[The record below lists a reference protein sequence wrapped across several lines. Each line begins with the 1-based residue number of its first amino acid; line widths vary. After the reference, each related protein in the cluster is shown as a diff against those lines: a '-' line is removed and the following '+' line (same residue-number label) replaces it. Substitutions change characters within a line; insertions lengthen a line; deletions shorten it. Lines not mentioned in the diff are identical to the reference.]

1 MPFALSSWSFHSLF
15 HAGDF
20 SLLDV
25 PARASSF
32 GFAHV
37 ELNDFM
43 LPAPPLSNAQ
53 KLLGMVTG
61 KRDVQAVE
69 RYNDDVLQQLRAALD
84 AVKVSCL
91 SWTLD
96 TDFTGADEQ
105 WQLQQQYIEQGVK
118 AARLLDAKIIRL
130 TLGGNEKKGT
140 KQLGEAE
147 EKIVNRLA
155 PVVAAHPDL
164 LWTVENHWGVATNID
179 FFLQVIIDTKARLG
193 AHASQLGVC
202 FDPGNTPAQS
212 RLHHWEQLA
221 EQAVHFHLKTYA
233 FDDNGDETTLDYYR
247 LVPMLRRVGY
257 EGSVVLEYEGDGG
270 LADGIRQSVKLFR
283 KIFTHA
289 RTGKFAIDN

>member
-61 KRDVQAVE
+61 KRDVPAIE
-69 RYNDDVLQQLRAALD
+69 RYNDDILQQLRAALD
-84 AVKVSCL
+84 SVKVSCL
-91 SWTLD
+91 CWTLD
-96 TDFTGADEQ
+96 TDFTVPDEQ
-105 WQLQQQYIEQGVK
+105 WQMQQHYIEQGVK
-118 AARLLDAKIIRL
+118 AAHLLDAKIMRL
-130 TLGGNEKKGT
+130 TLGGSDKKESRES
-140 KQLGEAE
+140 KEIE
-147 EKIVNRLA
+147 ELIANRLA
-155 PVVAAHPDL
+155 QVVAAHPDL
-164 LWTVENHWGVATNID
+164 LWAVENHWGVSTNTD

-193 AHASQLGVC
+193 SHASRLGVC
-202 FDPGNTPAQS
+202 FDPGNTPVQS

-221 EQAVHFHLKTYA
+221 EQAVHFHLKTTA

-247 LVPMLRRVGY
+247 LVPMLKRVGY
-257 EGSVVLEYEGDGG
+257 EGSVVLEYEGKDG
-270 LADGIRQSVKLFR
+270 LADGIRHSVKLFR

-289 RTGKFAIDN
+289 RTGRFAVEK

>member
-1 MPFALSSWSFHSLF
+1 
-15 HAGDF
+15 
-20 SLLDV
+20 V
-25 PARASSF
+25 PARASYF

-61 KRDVQAVE
+61 KRDVPAIE

-84 AVKVSCL
+84 SVKVSCL

-96 TDFTGADEQ
+96 TDFTVPDDQ
-105 WQLQQQYIEQGVK
+105 WQRQKHYIEQGVK
-118 AARLLDAKIIRL
+118 AARLLEAKIMRL
-130 TLGGNEKKGT
+130 TLGGDEKKGT
-140 KQLGEAE
+140 KELGAAE
-147 EKIVNRLA
+147 EKIVNRLTA
-155 PVVAAHPDL
+155 AVAAHPDL
-164 LWTVENHWGVATNID
+164 LWAVENHWGVSTNTD

-193 AHASQLGVC
+193 SHASRLGVC
-202 FDPGNTPAQS
+202 FDPGNTPVQS

-221 EQAVHFHLKTYA
+221 EQAVHFHLKTLA

-257 EGSVVLEYEGDGG
+257 EGSVVLEYEGKDG
-270 LADGIRQSVKLFR
+270 LADGIRHSVKLFR

-289 RTGKFAIDN
+289 RTGRFAVEK

>member
-15 HAGDF
+15 HAGNL

-32 GFAHV
+32 GFAQV

-61 KRDVQAVE
+61 KRDAPTTQ

-84 AVKVSCL
+84 SVKVSCL

-96 TDFTGADEQ
+96 TDFTGADES

-118 AARLLDAKIIRL
+118 AAHLLEAKVMRL

-140 KQLGEAE
+140 KELGAAE
-147 EKIVNRLA
+147 GQIVNRLV

-164 LWTVENHWGVATNID
+164 LWTVENHWGVSSNID
-179 FFLQVIIDTKARLG
+179 FFLQVIIDAKARLG
-193 AHASQLGVC
+193 VHSTRLGVC
-202 FDPGNTPAQS
+202 FDPANTPAQN

-221 EQAVHFHLKTYA
+221 EQAVHFHLKTFA
-233 FDDNGDETTLDYYR
+233 FDEKGDETTLDYYR
-247 LVPMLRRVGY
+247 LVPMLKRVGY
-257 EGSVVLEYEGDGG
+257 EGSVVLEYEGDAG

-289 RTGKFAIDN
+289 RTGKFAVDN

>member
-15 HAGDF
+15 HAGNF

-25 PARASSF
+25 PARASYF

-61 KRDVQAVE
+61 KREVSAIE
-69 RYNDDVLQQLRAALD
+69 RYNDDVLQKLSAALE

-91 SWTLD
+91 CWTLD
-96 TDFTGADEQ
+96 TDFTGTDEQ
-105 WQLQQQYIEQGVK
+105 WQQQQRYIEQGVK
-118 AARLLDAKIIRL
+118 AARLLNAKIMRL
-130 TLGGNEKKGT
+130 TLGGDDKRGT
-140 KQLGEAE
+140 KELGADE
-147 EKIVNRLA
+147 EKIVNRLTS
-155 PVVAAHPDL
+155 VVTASPDL
-164 LWTVENHWGVATNID
+164 LWTVENHWGVSTNID
-179 FFLQVIIDTKARLG
+179 YFLQVIMDTKARLG
-193 AHASQLGVC
+193 SQSSQFGVC
-202 FDPGNTPAQS
+202 FDPANTPAQS

-221 EQAVHFHLKTYA
+221 EQAVHFHLKTSS

-257 EGSVVLEYEGDGG
+257 EGSVVVEYEGKEG

-289 RTGKFAIDN
+289 MTGRFAVEK

>member
-15 HAGDF
+15 HAGNF

-43 LPAPPLSNAQ
+43 LPAPPLTNAQ

-61 KRDVQAVE
+61 KRDVPATE
-69 RYNDDVLQQLRAALD
+69 RYNDNVLQQLHAALD

-96 TDFTGADEQ
+96 TDFTGTDEQ

-118 AARLLDAKIIRL
+118 AASMLNAKIMRL

-140 KQLGEAE
+140 KELGVAE
-147 EKIVNRLA
+147 GQIVNRLV
-155 PVVAAHPDL
+155 PLVAAHPEL
-164 LWTVENHWGVATNID
+164 LWTVENHWGVSSNID
-179 FFLQVIIDTKARLG
+179 FFLQVIIDAKARLG
-193 AHASQLGVC
+193 SHSSRLGVC
-202 FDPGNTPAQS
+202 FDPANTPAQS

-233 FDDNGDETTLDYYR
+233 FDEKGDETTLDYYR
-247 LVPMLRRVGY
+247 LVPMLKRVGY

-289 RTGKFAIDN
+289 RTGKFAVDN